1 MELLEKLLMRRQ
13 AFVNRLIL
21 ILAVAAISF
30 GLTPFALAQQAGVLV
45 DANGV
50 LSKQIASDPGGRLA
64 KERIAAAKSSLHPDV
79 TAFSKMRMISLNRL
93 EAALQKRQGAPSEE
107 MRRLAG
113 LLRVRYVFFYPESN
127 DIVIAGPAEGW
138 YSDASG
144 RVVGMTSG
152 RPTIE
157 LQDLIVALRAFPP
170 GGKETDFIGCSIDP
184 TPEGLAAMQGFLRK
198 LGGRAVP
205 GQTQY
210 IVEGLHNC
218 MGKQIVSV
226 DGIEPTTH
234 FAQVLVEADYR
245 MKLIGIGME
254 KPPVRLASF
263 VDRANPKK
271 SSANALQ
278 RWFFMPDYQCVRVS
292 DNGMA
297 MELVGDGVKLVG
309 ENEAVTSSG
318 QRKQSMRKNHASQAF
333 VSEFTRKYS
342 ELADR
347 SPIFAQLRNLIDL
360 SVAAAFIQKEDYYG
374 PSGWKMGLLGD
385 EKQFSVETY
394 NAPKLVDTAV
404 AAKWKGNT
412 LMTPVAGGVMIE
424 ASRALDEENLLN
436 DKKNAVGEL
445 HKKIKIKLADGQWWW
460 D

>member
-1 MELLEKLLMRRQ
+1 MRRQ
-13 AFVNRLIL
+13 AFVNRLII

-30 GLTPFALAQQAGVLV
+30 GLTPFVLAQQAGVLV
-45 DANGV
+45 DADGV
-50 LSKQIASDPGGRLA
+50 LSKQIVNDPGGRLA
-64 KERIAAAKSSLHPDV
+64 KERIAAAKASLNPDV

-93 EAALQKRQGAPSEE
+93 DAALQKRQGAPTEE

-113 LLRVRYVFFYPESN
+113 LLRVRYVFYYPESN

-138 YSDASG
+138 YTDSTG
-144 RVVGMTSG
+144 RVVGITSG

-157 LQDLIVALRAFPP
+157 LQDLVVALRAFPP

-184 TPEGLAAMQGFLRK
+184 TQEGLAAMQSFLRS

-205 GQTQY
+205 GQEQY

-218 MGKQIVSV
+218 MGKQVVSV
-226 DGIEPTTH
+226 DGVEPTTH

-278 RWFFMPDYQCVRVS
+278 RWFFTPDYQCVRVS
-292 DNGMA
+292 ENGLA

-309 ENEAVTSSG
+309 ENEAVTSG
-318 QRKQSMRKNHASQAF
+318 GERKQTMQENHASQAF
-333 VSEFTRKYS
+333 VSDFTRKYS

-374 PSGWKMGLLGD
+374 QSGWKLGMLGD

-404 AAKWKGNT
+404 AAKWKGNK

-424 ASRALDEENLLN
+424 ATRALDEENLLS

-445 HKKIKIKLADGQWWW
+445 QKNIKIKLADGQWWW

>member
-1 MELLEKLLMRRQ
+1 MRRQ

-21 ILAVAAISF
+21 IVAVAAISF

-45 DANGV
+45 DADGV
-50 LSKQIASDPGGRLA
+50 LRKQIVPDPGGRLA
-64 KERIAAAKSSLHPDV
+64 KERITAAKASLNPDI
-79 TAFSKMRMISLNRL
+79 TTFSKLRMISLNRL
-93 EAALQKRQGAPSEE
+93 EAALEARQGVPSEE

-113 LLRVRYVFFYPESN
+113 LLRIRYVFYYPESK

-138 YSDASG
+138 YTDASG
-144 RVVGMTSG
+144 RIVGMTSG

-157 LQDLIVALRAFPP
+157 LQDLVVALRAFPP
-170 GGKETDFIGCSIDP
+170 GGKETDLIGCSIDP
-184 TPEGLAAMQGFLRK
+184 TQEGLAAMQRFLHK
-198 LGGRAVP
+198 IGGRATP
-205 GQTQY
+205 DQTPY
-210 IVEGLHNC
+210 IVQGLRNC
-218 MGKQIVSV
+218 MGKQVVSI
-226 DGIEPTTH
+226 DGVEPTTH

-292 DNGMA
+292 ENGLA

-309 ENEAVTSSG
+309 ENEAVSSSG
-318 QRKQSMRKNHASQAF
+318 QRRQASRENHASKAF
-333 VSEFTRKYS
+333 VAEFTRKYS

-347 SPIFAQLRNLIDL
+347 SPVFAQLRNLIDM

-374 PSGWKMGLLGD
+374 QADWKLGFLGD
-385 EKQFSVETY
+385 EKKFSVETY

-404 AAKWKGNT
+404 TAKWKGRT
-412 LMTPVAGGVMIE
+412 LMTPVGGGVQIE
-424 ASRALDEENLLN
+424 ASRALDEENLLE
-436 DKKNAVGEL
+436 DKKNAVGNL
-445 HKKIKIKLADGQWWW
+445 HNKIKIKLADGQWWW

>member
-1 MELLEKLLMRRQ
+1 MRRQ
-13 AFVNRLIL
+13 AFVKGLIL

-30 GLTPFALAQQAGVLV
+30 GLTPSAQAQLAGVVV
-45 DANGV
+45 DADGV
-50 LSKQIASDPGGRLA
+50 LQKQIASDPGGRLA
-64 KERIAAAKSSLHPDV
+64 RERITAAKASLNPDV

-93 EAALQKRQGAPSEE
+93 EAALQKRQGVATEE

-113 LLRVRYVFFYPESN
+113 LLRVRYVFFYPQSG

-138 YSDASG
+138 YTDASG

-157 LQDLIVALRAFPP
+157 LQDLVVALRAFPP
-170 GGKETDFIGCSIDP
+170 GGEETDLIGCSIDP
-184 TPEGLAAMQGFLRK
+184 TPEGLAAMQRFLRS

-205 GQTQY
+205 SQTQY

-218 MGKQIVSV
+218 MGKQIVSI
-226 DGIEPTTH
+226 DGVEPTTH

-254 KPPVRLASF
+254 KPPLRLASF
-263 VDRANPKK
+263 VDRANPKR
-271 SSANALQ
+271 SSVNALQ

-292 DNGMA
+292 DNGLA

-309 ENEAVTSSG
+309 ENEVVTSGG
-318 QRKQSMRKNHASQAF
+318 QRKQTLRKNHASQAF
-333 VSEFTRKYS
+333 VADFTRKYS
-342 ELADR
+342 ELAER

-374 PSGWKMGLLGD
+374 QSGWKLGLLGD
-385 EKQFSVETY
+385 EEKFSVETY

-404 AAKWKGNT
+404 TAKWKGRT
-412 LMTPVAGGVMIE
+412 LMTPVAGGVLIE
-424 ASRALDEENLLN
+424 ATRALDEENLLA
-436 DKKNAVGEL
+436 DKKNAVGNL